1 MDCGVEH
8 ERTGDGAGGL
18 VALRL
23 RRGGGLVRGGAQ
35 AAEAMIHPLLLDLFW
50 LPYVIIVQAGFE
62 ES

>member
-1 MDCGVEH
+1 VTH
-8 ERTGDGAGGL
+8 ERTGNGVGAGGL

-23 RRGGGLVRGGAQ
+23 RRGGDLVRGGTTT
-35 AAEAMIHPLLLDLFW
+35 EAMMHPLLMELYW